1 MPSPTRKV
9 FIVSLDGATFDVL
22 RPLAAQGYLPTLRRL
37 FDVSLCSELESVIPP
52 VTAPAWTSFMTGK
65 TPDKHGIFDFLRFDA
80 QRYKN
85 TINNS
90 SHIQSKT
97 IWQIVSDH
105 GKRVIVL
112 NLPYTYPTYK
122 VNGVMVAGWDAPS
135 NSSFTFP
142 DEVHQEVFRAVPSF
156 GSSADLSLWNY
167 ISARSAT
174 GLNSF
179 LDKLQKSFRDC
190 ALLASHFLATQAW
203 DVFMVHFQQTD
214 WIQHKLWSYIAKACG
229 SATDHSERV
238 EKIRNCYGSFDRDL
252 AELLRRVK
260 PFDPVQIVLSD
271 HGFGGNVGTLCPNYL
286 LRKMGLY
293 QIQPSSNRLAHTFK
307 NSRQGVMR
315 RVAAALKST
324 NNKVRRWQ
332 MMRSYKSWADM
343 AADTVPNEKSGV
355 DWHRTK
361 AAFVMGSEVGFIY
374 VNVKGRGPFGCVAP
388 GSEYESVVSD
398 IIAQFSNLKHPHTR
412 EPLLVRVCRGKELYS
427 SHSTN
432 ILLPDVVLVPQD
444 GYVAG
449 AGLSEPFLPATGE
462 LGNHR
467 HNGILLIK
475 GPGIRDSVPGLSPR
489 LIDLAPTI
497 LHALGLPVP
506 SDMDGRVLEEV
517 FRQPL
522 PVHFQTVDNSI
533 ITKASHDYAHR
544 EAELIE
550 QRLRG
555 LGYVE

>member
-1 MPSPTRKV
+1 V

-22 RPLAAQGYLPTLRRL
+22 RPLAAQGYLPTLRHL
-37 FDVSLCSELESVIPP
+37 FEVSLCSELESVIPP

-65 TPDKHGIFDFLRFDA
+65 GPDKHGIFDFLRFDA
-80 QRYKN
+80 QQYKN

-97 IWQIVSDH
+97 LWQIASDH
-105 GKRVIVL
+105 GKRVVVL

-142 DEVHQEVFRAVPSF
+142 EEVHQEVFRAVPGF

-174 GLNSF
+174 ELTNF
-179 LDKLQKSFRDC
+179 LGKLQKSFRDC
-190 ALLASHFLATQAW
+190 ALLASHFLATQEW

-214 WIQHKLWSYIAKACG
+214 WIQHKLWSHIAQACRV
-229 SATDHSERV
+229 AADHNERV
-238 EKIRNCYGSFDRDL
+238 ENVRKCYRSFDQEL
-252 AELLRRVK
+252 AELLRQVE
-260 PFDPVQIVLSD
+260 PLDPIQIILSD

-293 QIQPSSNRLAHTFK
+293 QIRPSSNRLAHSLK
-307 NSRQGVMR
+307 NSRQGGMR
-315 RVAAALKST
+315 RLASVLRST
-324 NNKVRRWQ
+324 RNRVRRWQ
-332 MMRSYKSWADM
+332 MLKSYRSWADM

-355 DWHRTK
+355 DWSRTK

-374 VNVKGRGPFGCVAP
+374 VNVKGRAPLGCVDP
-388 GSEYESVVSD
+388 GAEYERVVGD
-398 IIAQFSNLKHPHTR
+398 IIAQFSNLKHPHTGD
-412 EPLLVRVCRGKELYS
+412 PLLLRVCRGEEIYS
-427 SHSTN
+427 PHSKHV
-432 ILLPDVVLVPQD
+432 LLPDVVLVPKD
-444 GYVAG
+444 GHVVG
-449 AGLSEPFLPATGE
+449 AGLAEPFLAASGE

-467 HNGILLIK
+467 HNGILMMK
-475 GPGIRDSVPGLSPR
+475 GPGIRESVPGLSPR

-517 FRQPL
+517 FDQPL
-522 PVHFQTVDNSI
+522 PVHFEVADNSR
-533 ITKASHDYAHR
+533 TAEVQHDYAD
-544 EAELIE
+544 EETELIE